1 MALENTLVVAQ
12 GKGGVG
18 KTSLAA
24 NLAGLAASEA
34 QLRVLL
40 VDLDQ
45 QANLRR
51 DLGTERNT
59 GDALLTALI
68 AGDRLPVLRDVRPRL
83 DLVPGGPA
91 VADLGGLM
99 FARHQ
104 RGGGDLTDMIAE
116 SLASMADDY
125 DLVII
130 DTPPG
135 ERLTVEAAMGVA
147 RFVVIPTAADDG
159 SLDGL
164 ELTAERFAS
173 AQRRNPDLQ
182 LLGVVLFGVAA
193 QSKAIERETRE
204 IIASVLGD
212 AAPVFAS
219 RIRHQ
224 AAAAVDARRRGL
236 LIHELEREV
245 AATKGQ
251 RLARLAGRKSANGG
265 VGADLRTRD
274 AKGLT
279 DDYWSLTREVLAD
292 MSRANAA
299 AAVEAGGVR

>member
-1 MALENTLVVAQ
+1 MAFDNTVVVAQ

-24 NLAGLAASEA
+24 NLAGLAAAEA

-51 DLGTERNT
+51 DLGTDKNT

-83 DLVPGGPA
+83 DMVPGGPA
-91 VADLGGLM
+91 VADLAGLM
-99 FARHQ
+99 FSRQQ
-104 RGGGDLTDMIAE
+104 RGGGDLTDMITA
-116 SLASMADDY
+116 SLHTMADDY
-125 DLVII
+125 DLIII

-135 ERLTVEAAMGVA
+135 ERLTVEAAMGAA
-147 RFVVIPTAADDG
+147 RFVIIPTAADDG

-164 ELTAERFAS
+164 ELTAERFVN
-173 AQRRNPDLQ
+173 AQQRNPDLT
-182 LLGVVLFGVAA
+182 LLGVVLFGVGA
-193 QSKAIERETRE
+193 QSKAIERETRA
-204 IIASVLGD
+204 IIADVIGD
-212 AAPVFAS
+212 SAPVFES

-224 AAAAVDARRRGL
+224 AAAAVDARRAGL
-236 LIHELEREV
+236 LIHELEQKV
-245 AATKGQ
+245 ADSKGQ
-251 RLARLAGRKSANGG
+251 RLARLAGKKPAGGG
-265 VGADLRTRD
+265 VAIDLRTRD

-279 DDYWSLTREVLAD
+279 DDYWSLTREVLTA
-292 MSRANAA
+292 MT
-299 AAVEAGGVR
+299 AVNTAPTGGTR

>member
-1 MALENTLVVAQ
+1 MAFDNTVVVAQ

-24 NLAGLAASEA
+24 NLAGLAAAEA

-51 DLGTERNT
+51 DLGTNRNT
-59 GDALLTALI
+59 GDALLSALVT
-68 AGDRLPVLRDVRPRL
+68 GDPLPVLRDVRPRL

-99 FARHQ
+99 FARHA
-104 RGGGDLTDMIAE
+104 RGGADLTDMIAA
-116 SLASMADDY
+116 SLTGMVSDY
-125 DLVII
+125 DLVVI

-135 ERLTVEAAMGVA
+135 ERLTVEASMGVA
-147 RFVVIPTAADDG
+147 RFVIIPTAVDDG

-164 ELTAERFAS
+164 ELTAERFVN
-173 AQRRNPDLQ
+173 AQRRNPDLT
-182 LLGVVLFGVAA
+182 LLGVVLFGVGA
-193 QSKAIERETRE
+193 QSKAIERDTRA
-204 IIASVLGD
+204 IIAGVLGD
-212 AAPVFAS
+212 AAPVFDA

-224 AAAAVDARRRGL
+224 AAAAVDARRNGL
-236 LIHELEREV
+236 LIHELERHV
-245 AATKGQ
+245 AGNKKR
-251 RLARLAGRKSANGG
+251 RLARLAGKNGGDGG
-265 VGADLRTRD
+265 VGIDLRTRD

-279 DDYWSLTREVLAD
+279 DDYWALTREALTA
-292 MSRANAA
+292 MSTATTT
-299 AAVEAGGVR
+299 AAVGGA

>member
-1 MALENTLVVAQ
+1 MAFDNTLVIAQ

-24 NLAGLAASEA
+24 NVAGLAASEA
-34 QLRVLL
+34 GLRVLV

-68 AGDRLPVLRDVRPRL
+68 AGDRLPIHRDVRPGL

-91 VADLGGLM
+91 VGDVAGLM
-99 FARHQ
+99 FSRAQ
-104 RGGGDLTDMIAE
+104 RGGGDLTDMLTA
-116 SLASMADDY
+116 SLSAMATDY
-125 DLVII
+125 DLIVI

-135 ERLTVEAAMGVA
+135 ERLTVEAAMGAA
-147 RFVVIPTAADDG
+147 RFVVIPTTADDG

-164 ELTAERFAS
+164 ELTAQRFQN
-173 AQRRNPDLQ
+173 AQSRNPDLV
-182 LLGVVLFGVAA
+182 LLGVVLFGVGAG
-193 QSKAIERETRE
+193 SRAIERDTRE
-204 IIASVLGD
+204 IIATVLGD
-212 AAPVFAS
+212 AAPVFEA

-224 AAAAVDARRRGL
+224 AAAAVDARRNGL
-236 LIHELEREV
+236 LIHELERTV
-245 AATKGQ
+245 TASRGQ
-251 RLARLAGRKSANGG
+251 RLAQLSGKASS
-265 VGADLRTRD
+265 GAADVIDLRTRN

-279 DDYWSLTREVLAD
+279 DDYFELTREILDAMTAV
-292 MSRANAA
+292 NAGP
-299 AAVEAGGVR
+299 GGI

>member
-1 MALENTLVVAQ
+1 VAYDNTVVVAQ

-24 NLAGLAASEA
+24 NLAGLAAAEA
-34 QLRVLL
+34 GLRVL
-40 VDLDQ
+40 VIDLDQ

-59 GDALLTALI
+59 GEALLTALI
-68 AGDRLPVLRDVRPRL
+68 TGDRLPVLRDVRPRL

-99 FARHQ
+99 YARHQ
-104 RGGGDLTDMIAE
+104 RGGADLTDMII
-116 SLASMADDY
+116 ASIAGMVDDY
-125 DLVII
+125 DFIII

-135 ERLTVEAAMGVA
+135 ERLTVEAAMGA
-147 RFVVIPTAADDG
+147 AGFVIIPTAADDG

-164 ELTAERFAS
+164 ELTAERFVN
-173 AQRRNPDLQ
+173 AQVRNPDLQ
-182 LLGVVLFGVAA
+182 LLGVVLFGVGA
-193 QSKAIERETRE
+193 QSKAIERETRQ
-204 IIASVLGD
+204 IIANVLGD
-212 AAPVFAS
+212 AAPVFNS

-236 LIHELEREV
+236 LIHELEQQV

-251 RLARLAGRKSANGG
+251 RLARLAGKKPAGG
-265 VGADLRTRD
+265 AGTVDLRTRD

-279 DDYWSLTREVLAD
+279 DDYWLLTQEVLTA
-292 MSRANAA
+292 MSTANAA
-299 AAVEAGGVR
+299 VAGGTR